1 MPTEFAVLG
10 LLLDGPKHGYE
21 LARHFSPET
30 PLGEICHLEISNLY
44 AVLKKQEQAGNI
56 EAELEH
62 QGARP
67 PKRTFHLT
75 DQGRAVFMEW
85 VREPVDRNREVRL
98 DFLIKL
104 YFARQLGPDD
114 VSALIGQQLEICRS
128 TLDNLH
134 TTLENREN
142 KESQPANNFSYA
154 NDDEED
160 YGNKPKRSHPRPHEH
175 ERNRDLTPEE
185 ELFFRL
191 VLEMRIKQ
199 NEAIIAWLESSRR
212 ELAGGYNY

>member
-1 MPTEFAVLG
+1 
-10 LLLDGPKHGYE
+10 
-21 LARHFSPET
+21 
-30 PLGEICHLEISNLY
+30 
-44 AVLKKQEQAGNI
+44 
-56 EAELEH
+56 
-62 QGARP
+62 
-67 PKRTFHLT
+67 
-75 DQGRAVFMEW
+75 MEW
-85 VREPVDRNREVRL
+85 VREPVDRSREVRL

-128 TLDNLH
+128 TLDGLH
-134 TTLENREN
+134 TTLEIREN
-142 KESQPANNFSYA
+142 KESQPANNFSYT
-154 NDDEED
+154 NDDDED

-212 ELAGGYNY
+212 ELAGGYHY